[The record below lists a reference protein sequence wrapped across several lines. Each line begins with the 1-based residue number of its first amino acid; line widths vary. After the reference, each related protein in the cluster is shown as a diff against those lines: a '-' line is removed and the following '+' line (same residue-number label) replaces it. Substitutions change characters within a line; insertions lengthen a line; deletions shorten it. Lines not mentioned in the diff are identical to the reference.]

1 MDQDTTLL
9 MAFASLVVLNRA
21 VFVGG
26 FAVRFRPAFYGLQIA
41 NIAGSSYFLAWGI
54 PAFEGPMRLVNYLL
68 GALLILHSVQNNG
81 KYEKLLR
88 ETMSTTDDGHLAKR
102 QAVLDKLKK
111 SVDVPEES

>member
-26 FAVRFRPAFYGLQIA
+26 FAVRFRPAFYGLQFA

-54 PAFEGPMRLVNYLL
+54 PAFQGPMRLVNYLL
-68 GALLILHSVQNNG
+68 GALLILHAVQNNG
-81 KYEKLLR
+81 KYAILLR
-88 ETMSTTDDGHLAKR
+88 ENMSTDDDVHLAKR

-111 SVDVPEES
+111 PVDD